1 MRELEHI
8 NPADIHS
15 VWDWVSEG
23 LKEVAKHGATW
34 RNEDVYHA
42 IKSGASLLLVAEG
55 ESGFV
60 VLTPQQD
67 YDGLQLFVWAC
78 YARMDEDPIAAYLPG
93 LREIA
98 QSYRA
103 KRIVFGSLRKWERK
117 LAPYGCRPLTTY
129 YGIDL

>member
-1 MRELEHI
+1 MKLIHI
-8 NPADIHS
+8 DPTSIHL
-15 VWDWVSEG
+15 VWDWVSDG
-23 LKEVAKHGATW
+23 LREVAKHGATW

-42 IKSGASLLLVAEG
+42 IKSGVSLLFVAED

-67 YDGLQLFVWAC
+67 YDGPQLFIWAC
-78 YARMDEDPIAAYLPG
+78 YARMDEDPIAKYLPD
-93 LREIA
+93 LIEIGKGFN
-98 QSYRA
+98 A

>member
-1 MRELEHI
+1 MSALEQVSPNELHG
-8 NPADIHS
+8 
-15 VWDWVSEG
+15 VWDDVCVG
-23 LKEVAKHGATW
+23 LDEVRKHGATW

-42 IKSGASLLLVAEG
+42 IKSGCSFLFVTEG
-55 ESGFV
+55 GFV

-67 YDGLQLFVWAC
+67 YDGPQLFIWAC
-78 YARMDEDPIAAYLPG
+78 YAHMDEDPIAKYLPD
-93 LREIA
+93 LIEIGKGFN
-98 QSYRA
+98 A